1 MLHLSKGNKK
11 LVSNNDVRFLIWS
24 IPPIST
30 CPFAT
35 KLCTKFCYAM
45 KAWKAYPN
53 VRKAWTENFNET
65 LSADFV
71 DNMLAELWGEIAKPK
86 YNKAKQIV
94 VRIHESGDFYCED
107 YANEWLNIA
116 WNMELFKAVHPNA
129 EKVKFMAYTKSI
141 KYFADADI
149 PNNMTIR
156 FSLWSDTEPSQ
167 KALAEEMGLPIYTAV
182 ESFTNEPKKER
193 CECVDCGKCR
203 KCWSAIE
210 MLKCEIH

>member
-1 MLHLSKGNKK
+1 MMHLSKGNKK

-35 KLCTKFCYAM
+35 ELCTKFCYAM

-53 VRKAWTENFNET
+53 VRKAWAENFDET
-65 LSADFV
+65 LSVDFV
-71 DNMLAELWGEIAKPK
+71 ENMLAELWGEIAKPK

-116 WNMELFKAVHPNA
+116 WNMQIFQAVHPNA
-129 EKVKFMAYTKSI
+129 EKVQFMAYTKSI

-149 PNNMTIR
+149 PKNMTVR

-193 CECVDCGKCR
+193 CECVDCGHCR

-210 MLKCEIH
+210 LLKCEIH